1 MSDVFLSKSLIRSLF
16 AHFLQIT
23 IDSLRKLMSKFP
35 TLGFFVHFVFFF
47 LIYFYCASFLFT
59 LHPQVLF
66 FLPLTMFLSSFL
78 YFFQFI
84 TIQDLHCTV
93 FITFALHFS
102 FFLITQPVS
111 FFLNFRIFYIIHS
124 FCLFR
129 CFFHFLELP

>member
-66 FLPLTMFLSSFL
+66 FSSSYYVSFIFFVFFSIHNYTGFALYSLYHLCLTFFFLSNNSPGIFFPQLSYFL
-78 YFFQFI
+78 Y
-84 TIQDLHCTV
+84 H
-93 FITFALHFS
+93 S
-102 FFLITQPVS
+102 FFLS
-111 FFLNFRIFYIIHS
+111 LSLFL
-124 FCLFR
+124 
-129 CFFHFLELP
+129 